1 MNKKSFPAALFLAGV
16 WTLLGLGGCRRE
28 AAPANLILIT
38 LDTLRADHVGAYGS
52 KRARTPAIDAL
63 AREGV
68 VFENA
73 YSLIPITLPSHASI
87 FFSKPPHTVRNYN
100 NGQVVRKQ
108 RAYPSFV
115 NLFRKEGF
123 RTAAFVSMGILASE
137 FGLNEGF
144 QEYSDE
150 FPAER
155 WYLSAQEV
163 NQRVFPWLEALK
175 GRRFFLWV
183 HYSDP
188 HDPYAPPDTADD
200 TKVFLNGEL
209 AGECCL
215 NKYMTQTI
223 DLKLKK
229 GKNRLHFEVRN
240 PAPDDP
246 GRFMARLDKLVF
258 APEADEK
265 TFAAEFSGGW
275 YLRRDDGV
283 YFLKDKAGIGITCAS
298 GPCDTKITFR
308 GKLLLSGDAL
318 RDGYRREVEYMDRE
332 IGKLWETLRRLDLFD
347 RTAIVMAGDHGEGLG
362 EYRNTFGDEYYGHI
376 HYLNE
381 VFMKVPL
388 IVRVPSP
395 VGKGTRRPEVATL
408 LDVAPTIAGIMAFRG
423 LPGFQGRDLLRLKKN
438 AGTVVFQETY
448 KPEAFQDRFAVLDR
462 PRHLI
467 YGPEAARYELFD
479 LGKDPEEKQD
489 LFAEGGP
496 LQEISE
502 LKAKLETF
510 ARDVLKNKGDIAIDG
525 KAEEMLKALG
535 YVGQKKSR

>member
-1 MNKKSFPAALFLAGV
+1 LTIPALFSIIIGDGMNKKSFPTAVFLAGV

-38 LDTLRADHVGAYGS
+38 LDTLRTDHVGAYGS
-52 KRARTPAIDAL
+52 KQARTPAIDAL

-87 FFSKPPHTVRNYN
+87 FFSKPPHAVRNYN

-123 RTAAFVSMGILASE
+123 QTAAFVSLGVLASE

-188 HDPYAPPDTADD
+188 HEPCAPPDTADD
-200 TKVFLNGEL
+200 TKLFLNDEL
-209 AGECCL
+209 AGKCCL

-229 GKNRLHFEVRN
+229 GKNRLRFEVRN

-258 APEADEK
+258 APEADGK
-265 TFAAEFSGGW
+265 TFAVEFFDDW
-275 YLRRDDGV
+275 YRRQDDGV
-283 YFLKDKAGIGITCAS
+283 FFLKGRAGI
-298 GPCDTKITFR
+298 
-308 GKLLLSGDAL
+308 
-318 RDGYRREVEYMDRE
+318 
-332 IGKLWETLRRLDLFD
+332 
-347 RTAIVMAGDHGEGLG
+347 
-362 EYRNTFGDEYYGHI
+362 
-376 HYLNE
+376 
-381 VFMKVPL
+381 
-388 IVRVPSP
+388 
-395 VGKGTRRPEVATL
+395 
-408 LDVAPTIAGIMAFRG
+408 
-423 LPGFQGRDLLRLKKN
+423 
-438 AGTVVFQETY
+438 
-448 KPEAFQDRFAVLDR
+448 
-462 PRHLI
+462 
-467 YGPEAARYELFD
+467 
-479 LGKDPEEKQD
+479 
-489 LFAEGGP
+489 
-496 LQEISE
+496 
-502 LKAKLETF
+502 
-510 ARDVLKNKGDIAIDG
+510 G